1 MENNLTSSLRGA
13 LARRRLLMSSSIDNN
28 DIIYQLPKETTFNGT
43 SDYINTG
50 IKLFDVTDNFTM
62 YIRVDLSQSNDT
74 NIPCFHCLYEQNPY
88 YGLALQN
95 GFLVGNGALTHYTP
109 TQLLMKDNQQI
120 VVVYDNKV
128 ITRGYYKNS
137 LLSPNIQTLS
147 MYSNEFHEEMT
158 KPYLIL
164 GAYQTITGEIGR
176 FWKGTIYDFKVYN
189 RVLSDDEIND
199 LFV

>member
-1 MENNLTSSLRGA
+1 M
-13 LARRRLLMSSSIDNN
+13 
-28 DIIYQLPKETTFNGT
+28 
-43 SDYINTG
+43 
-50 IKLFDVTDNFTM
+50 
-62 YIRVDLSQSNDT
+62 
-74 NIPCFHCLYEQNPY
+74 YEQNPY

-95 GFLVGNGALTHYTP
+95 RFLVGNGALVYYTP
-109 TQLLMKDNQQI
+109 TQLLMRDNQQI

-137 LLSPNIQTLS
+137 LSSPNIQTLS

>member
-1 MENNLTSSLRGA
+1 
-13 LARRRLLMSSSIDNN
+13 MSDNIDNN
-28 DIIYQLPKETTFNGT
+28 DLIYQLPKETIFNGT
-43 SDYINTG
+43 SDYIDTG
-50 IKLFDVTDNFTM
+50 IKLFDVTDSFTL
-62 YIRVDLSQSNDT
+62 YIRVDLSHNNST
-74 NIPCFHCLYEQNPY
+74 NTPCFHCIYEQIPY

-95 GFLVGNGALTHYTP
+95 RLLVGNGTLIHYTP
-109 TQLLMKDNQQI
+109 TQFLMLDNQQI
-120 VVVYDNKV
+120 VIVYDNKV

-137 LLSPNIQTLS
+137 LSSPNIQTLS
-147 MYSNEFHEEMT
+147 MYSNEFHEEMIR
-158 KPYLIL
+158 PNLIL